1 MIAKFSA
8 VLVPLVQHLQMDPPH
23 LHEGQ
28 ACQNFGG
35 DLLAKFLYG
44 DKISRVVGP
53 FSNPKLSPLA
63 FCPGPVPPPRT
74 DVSPSN
80 DAQFV
85 HSLCVRPT
93 KALVDKNLYD
103 PSLIKS
109 II

>member
-44 DKISRVVGP
+44 DKNFKSGRPLLQSEATVAN
-53 FSNPKLSPLA
+53 FLSGTSTA
-63 FCPGPVPPPRT
+63 
-74 DVSPSN
+74 S
-80 DAQFV
+80 
-85 HSLCVRPT
+85 
-93 KALVDKNLYD
+93 
-103 PSLIKS
+103 
-109 II
+109 